1 MPLKCGMVV
10 LMMLSNSLKEIAA
23 QYDVFIFTASQ
34 LSGDFNKK
42 CQRTASFLRGS
53 KALADKI
60 DVGVI
65 GIRVPPDED
74 EAVKTIYETKK
85 LPKPNIV
92 MDVYKNRR
100 GKMCDVKIFRFFDYG
115 TCRAVDLFA
124 TDCNYQLTDYTK
136 LVVDEKQVDINEYY
150 RL

>member
-1 MPLKCGMVV
+1 MVV

-60 DVGVI
+60 DVGII

-74 EAVKTIYETKK
+74 EAVKVIYEGRFI
-85 LPKPNIV
+85 KPNIV

-100 GKMCDVKIFRFFDYG
+100 GKMCDVKIFRYFDYG
-115 TCRAVDLFA
+115 TCRATDLFV

-136 LVVDEKQVDINEYY
+136 LVIDEEQVDINEYCGLQGST
-150 RL
+150 R